1 MSKDPYQILGVS
13 PSASEEEIKAAYREL
28 AKKYHP
34 DNYADNP
41 LADLAQE
48 KMQEINEAYDTLIR
62 ERRQGRSGNT
72 AYGASGSSSGQAYS
86 AGGGYRAGSTGG
98 GRYADIRGM
107 IRAGRILD
115 AETLLDGIPASGR
128 DAEWHFLKGSVL
140 YRKGWLDEAM
150 ANYQR
155 AVSMDP
161 GNVEYRQAYNM
172 LQQGGQAYRSDGYS
186 TGADAMDCCTTLMC
200 LNCLCGGGGRC

>member
-13 PSASEEEIKAAYREL
+13 TSASEEEIKAAYREL

-62 ERRQGRSGNT
+62 ERRQGRSGSA

-86 AGGGYRAGSTGG
+86 AGGGYRTGG

-140 YRKGWLDEAM
+140 YRKGWLEDAY
-150 ANYQR
+150 AHFQR
-155 AVSMDP
+155 ASQLAP
-161 GNVEYRQAYNM
+161 QNAEYRSAVMQM
-172 LQQGGQAYRSDGYS
+172 EQRRTGGYR
-186 TGADAMDCCTTLMC
+186 TGGSEMDACDCCSSLLC
-200 LNCLCGGGGRC
+200 LNCLCHGCR

>member
-41 LADLAQE
+41 LADLEQE

-86 AGGGYRAGSTGG
+86 AGGSYRAGGNGG

-115 AETLLDGIPASGR
+115 QMEQRGCISGFEGSKPRQTLITREKFYEMAGVET
-128 DAEWHFLKGSVL
+128 DAPPI
-140 YRKGWLDEAM
+140 DE
-150 ANYQR
+150 
-155 AVSMDP
+155 
-161 GNVEYRQAYNM
+161 E
-172 LQQGGQAYRSDGYS
+172 
-186 TGADAMDCCTTLMC
+186 
-200 LNCLCGGGGRC
+200 

>member
-62 ERRQGRSGNT
+62 ERRQGRSGGS
-72 AYGASGSSSGQAYS
+72 AYGASGSSSGQS
-86 AGGGYRAGSTGG
+86 
-98 GRYADIRGM
+98 
-107 IRAGRILD
+107 
-115 AETLLDGIPASGR
+115 
-128 DAEWHFLKGSVL
+128 
-140 YRKGWLDEAM
+140 
-150 ANYQR
+150 
-155 AVSMDP
+155 
-161 GNVEYRQAYNM
+161 
-172 LQQGGQAYRSDGYS
+172 
-186 TGADAMDCCTTLMC
+186 
-200 LNCLCGGGGRC
+200 

>member
-1 MSKDPYQILGVS
+1 MSAKDPYQILGVS

-34 DNYADNP
+34 DNYANNP

-62 ERRQGRSGNT
+62 ERKQGRSGGS
-72 AYGASGSSSGQAYS
+72 AYRSSGSAQSSAYS
-86 AGGGYRAGSTGG
+86 SGGGYRAGGNYG
-98 GRYADIRGM
+98 DIRELV
-107 IRAGRILD
+107 RAGRILD

-140 YRKGWLDEAM
+140 YRKGWLEQAYSHFQTASRM
-150 ANYQR
+150 APQN
-155 AVSMDP
+155 P
-161 GNVEYRQAYNM
+161 EYRSAVTQM
-172 LQQGGQAYRSDGYS
+172 EQRRTGGYR
-186 TGADAMDCCTTLMC
+186 TGGSEMDACDCCSSLIC
-200 LNCLCGGGGRC
+200 LHCLCNWCR